1 MMKLINSPVRSS
13 SLVYWFSPER
23 GQSMAAAKK
32 IVHKQ
37 ERAQLRQLARK
48 ELLVNHLVDLAEK
61 VEQDRLDREAAF
73 VNLMRKAM
81 AKTHPAHRPTKA
93 RPDDFTGMRYEV
105 RVSTSEDRKFA
116 VLASCAID

>member
-1 MMKLINSPVRSS
+1 MKLINSPVRSS
-13 SLVYWFSPER
+13 SLAYWFSPKR

-48 ELLVNHLVDLAEK
+48 DLLVNHLVDLAEK

-81 AKTHPAHRPTKA
+81 AKKHPGQPAPKA
-93 RPDDFTGMRYEV
+93 RSEVSTGVRYEV

>member
-1 MMKLINSPVRSS
+1 MMKLINSPVPRVS
-13 SLVYWFSPER
+13 FSHRFAPER

-48 ELLVNHLVDLAEK
+48 DLLVNHLVDLAEK

-81 AKTHPAHRPTKA
+81 AKKHPGQPAQKVRPEA
-93 RPDDFTGMRYEV
+93 FTGMRYEV